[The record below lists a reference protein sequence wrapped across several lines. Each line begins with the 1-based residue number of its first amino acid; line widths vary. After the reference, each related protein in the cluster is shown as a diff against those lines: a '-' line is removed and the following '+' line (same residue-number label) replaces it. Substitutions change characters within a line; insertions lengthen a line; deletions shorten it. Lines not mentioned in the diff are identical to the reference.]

1 MEQNQFSN
9 FNRRSP
15 KEHFCE
21 IILKSGHW
29 PRRTYHLKVFL
40 CFSFGGHYVER
51 SGTILTIL
59 VEEHPRNISVK
70 GFFFHIFCSGGH
82 FVLRSGTIL
91 TILIEGHPRN
101 ISINYF
107 A

>member
-1 MEQNQFSN
+1 MEQKQFSN
-9 FNRRSP
+9 LNRRSP

-70 GFFFHIFCSGGH
+70 SVFFSYFLLWWPFCAAERNH
-82 FVLRSGTIL
+82 FNNFDRGSPKEHLYKL
-91 TILIEGHPRN
+91 
-101 ISINYF
+101 F
-107 A
+107 